1 VTSTKPYLIRA
12 IHQWAQDNGFTPH
25 ILVDANR
32 DGIAV
37 PSGVVHDG
45 RVTLNIH
52 PQAVQGLELGDD
64 WLLFSAR
71 FSGRA
76 YNVEIPV
83 DAVLAIYA
91 RENGQGIAFPAT
103 EEDSPPDS
111 PSPSPPTPPHLRVVK

>member
-1 VTSTKPYLIRA
+1 
-12 IHQWAQDNGFTPH
+12 
-25 ILVDANR
+25 
-32 DGIAV
+32 
-37 PSGVVHDG
+37 VVHDG

-76 YNVEIPV
+76 FNVEIPV

-91 RENGQGIAFPAT
+91 RENGQGIAFPAAG
-103 EEDSPPDS
+103 EDSPPDDS
-111 PSPSPPTPPHLRVVK
+111 PPSPQTPPRLRIVK